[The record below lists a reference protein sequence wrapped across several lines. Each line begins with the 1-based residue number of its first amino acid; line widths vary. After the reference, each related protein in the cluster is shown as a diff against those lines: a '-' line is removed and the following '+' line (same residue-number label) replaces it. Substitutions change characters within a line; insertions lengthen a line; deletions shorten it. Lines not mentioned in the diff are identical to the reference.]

1 MKTRL
6 YELKKLVREAVYQ
19 QHVNILNENIMS
31 DIWSL
36 VFSNK
41 IQKAIKLYKDEPE
54 YKELARQIKISSKE
68 LEMVADRLKRTINRK
83 EALIQKLQSKG
94 IKIDVGMSV
103 EEMLAV
109 LPNVSMK
116 DIDKMAKKYK

>member
-6 YELKKLVREAVYQ
+6 YELNKLVREAVYQ

-68 LEMVADRLKRTINRK
+68 LEMVSDRLKRTINRK

-94 IKIDVGMSV
+94 IKINVGMSV

-109 LPNVSMK
+109 LPNISMK

>member
-1 MKTRL
+1 
-6 YELKKLVREAVYQ
+6 
-19 QHVNILNENIMS
+19 
-31 DIWSL
+31 
-36 VFSNK
+36 
-41 IQKAIKLYKDEPE
+41 
-54 YKELARQIKISSKE
+54 
-68 LEMVADRLKRTINRK
+68 MVADRLKRTINRK

-103 EEMLAV
+103 EEMLAA

>member
-6 YELKKLVREAVYQ
+6 YELKQLVREAVYQ

-103 EEMLAV
+103 EEMLAA